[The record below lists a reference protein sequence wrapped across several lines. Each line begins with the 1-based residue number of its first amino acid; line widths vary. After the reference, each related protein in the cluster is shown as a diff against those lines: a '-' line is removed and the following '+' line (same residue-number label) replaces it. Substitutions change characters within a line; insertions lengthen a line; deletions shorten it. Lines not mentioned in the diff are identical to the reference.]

1 MPASVAE
8 PVVAAAGMAVAAG
21 GHGHLVKLAGL
32 LIVAVAVV
40 AAAGF
45 AAALVIRRSRGGPPA
60 GRAGGGRRAR
70 PQPAAQAAAVGA
82 EHLTKTY
89 QMGEVAV
96 RALDDVSLAIPAGAM
111 VCIMGRSGSGKST
124 LLRQLGL
131 IDLPSGGL
139 IWLHGQEVTA
149 LTEHQR
155 TGLRLRTLGYVFQ
168 EYALLHELTAAENV
182 YLPAMM
188 TGKPGRQNRNH
199 AAELL
204 DLVGLGPR
212 AGHRPKE
219 LSGGEQQRVA
229 IARALVNEPR
239 IIFADE
245 PTANLDTASARTVMQ
260 TLQKLNE
267 ALGVTVVFV
276 SHDPDDAQYAT
287 QLVRL
292 SDGRISHDELSGAQ
306 P

>member
-1 MPASVAE
+1 MSAYVAE

-21 GHGHLVKLAGL
+21 RHGHLVKLAGL
-32 LIVAVAVV
+32 LIIGVAVV
-40 AAAGF
+40 VGAGLAAT
-45 AAALVIRRSRGGPPA
+45 LVIRRSRSGPAA
-60 GRAGGGRRAR
+60 GWAGGRRSPN
-70 PQPAAQAAAVGA
+70 PQPAAPAAAIA
-82 EHLTKTY
+82 TEHLTKIY
-89 QMGEVAV
+89 QMGKVAV
-96 RALDDVSLAIPAGAM
+96 RALNDVSLAIPAGSM

-131 IDLPSGGL
+131 MDLPSEGR

-155 TGLRLRTLGYVFQ
+155 VRLRLRSLGYVFQ
-168 EYALLHELTAAENV
+168 EYALLPELTAAENV
-182 YLPAMM
+182 YMSAMM
-188 TGKPGRQNRNH
+188 VGKPGRQCRTQ
-199 AAELL
+199 AADLL
-204 DLVGLGPR
+204 DLVGLGSR

-245 PTANLDTASARTVMQ
+245 PTANLDMASARTVME

-276 SHDPDDAQYAT
+276 SHDPDDAQYAA
-287 QLVRL
+287 QIVRL
-292 SDGRISHDELSGAQ
+292 SDGRIGRSELSGAQ
-306 P
+306 A